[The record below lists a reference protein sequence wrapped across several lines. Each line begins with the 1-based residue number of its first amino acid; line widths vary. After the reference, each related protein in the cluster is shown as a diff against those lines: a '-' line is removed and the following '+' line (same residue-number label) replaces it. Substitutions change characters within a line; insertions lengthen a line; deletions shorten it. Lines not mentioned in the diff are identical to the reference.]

1 MPSVKHTHY
10 TQYVLHNV
18 VLLDIG
24 QCTLP
29 ADPQATLVKQLQQ
42 QCMNLSHTHCRLPLS
57 LSMLVSGME
66 IEKCSFFN
74 SNTVPL
80 KLTFINHD
88 PIGTDIPIIF
98 KVCGS
103 VCAPVCH
110 YHPQIGDDLRQDM
123 LTLQLIKLMEKLW
136 LRAGLDLKMLTYRCL
151 PTGPNQGT

>member
-1 MPSVKHTHY
+1 MYCSIPCFSHFYKICNKSFCWSKNSPTAGAISKHTHY

-29 ADPQATLVKQLQQ
+29 AGPQATLVKQLQQ
-42 QCMNLSHTHCRLPLS
+42 HCMNLSHTHYRLPLS

-98 KVCGS
+98 KVCHR
-103 VCAPVCH
+103 V
-110 YHPQIGDDLRQDM
+110 
-123 LTLQLIKLMEKLW
+123 W
-136 LRAGLDLKMLTYRCL
+136 
-151 PTGPNQGT
+151 